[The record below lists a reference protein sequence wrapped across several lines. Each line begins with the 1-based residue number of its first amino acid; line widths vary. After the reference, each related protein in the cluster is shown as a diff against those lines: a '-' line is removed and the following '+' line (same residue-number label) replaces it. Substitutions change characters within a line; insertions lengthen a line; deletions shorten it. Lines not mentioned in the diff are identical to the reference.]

1 MTHLPRDDDAS
12 HFFCTDEVFR
22 YYNYFLDFGPLNISQ
37 VRSFCTVVDLYALSE
52 WITRRKMKSRKFQN
66 KRLYYYSR
74 HDPKLMAN
82 SVLLVCCY
90 LVHSVFM
97 THTQVIIQHQSV
109 DEVWSR
115 FQSLSLPYYHD
126 ASSENCFTPPL
137 LSSLGTF
144 PLSVKDCVEGLQIA
158 IAQGAVDW
166 DHFDIATYDHY
177 ERVENGDLNWIVQ
190 NRLLAFS
197 GPSAVSATVNGVAT
211 LVPEDY
217 LPLFSQLHVGVV
229 VRLNRPSYDR
239 EDFTRHAI
247 EHYDLYFP
255 DGSLPECLFPTSPH
269 TQSDKCSASSPL
281 STRTVAPSPSTARR
295 DWAAPAPWSAPT

>member
-1 MTHLPRDDDAS
+1 MTHLPRDDDTS

-37 VRSFCTVVDLYALSE
+37 VRSFCTVVDLY
-52 WITRRKMKSRKFQN
+52 TMGDGVTCRKMKSRKFRN

-74 HDPKLMAN
+74 QDPKLMAN

-90 LVHSVFM
+90 LVRSISL
-97 THTQVIIQHQSV
+97 THIQVIVQHRSI

-126 ASSENCFTPPL
+126 ASPGDCFPSLPP
-137 LSSLGTF
+137 SSLGTF
-144 PLSVKDCVEGLQIA
+144 PLSVRDCVEGLQIA
-158 IAQGAVDW
+158 IAQGALDW
-166 DHFDIATYDHY
+166 DHFDTTSYDHF
-177 ERVENGDLNWIVQ
+177 ERVENGDLNWVVQ

-197 GPSAVSATVNGVAT
+197 GPSAVSETMNGVTT

-217 LPLFSQLHVGVV
+217 LPLFRQLHVGVV

-239 EDFTRHAI
+239 QDFTRHAI

-255 DGSLPECLFPTSPH
+255 DGGLPECLFPTFPH
-269 TQSDKCSASSPL
+269 IQSSKCSASSPS
-281 STRTVAPSPSTARR
+281 STRTAAPSRSTARR
-295 DWAAPAPWSAPT
+295 GSAAPAPWSAPT